1 MRAKVNGIELFFD
14 VEGMGFAPS
23 GLGMDE
29 RETCFVLHG
38 GPGLD
43 HSYFKPWLSPLVTDM
58 QLIYVDHRGTG
69 RSSRPPLETCTIEQM
84 ADDLEALRQYLGLG
98 KVSVMG
104 NSFGGMWGQVYALR
118 HPEALSRLILI
129 STTPSYDFLAAANQQ
144 LERKATPEQKATMPT
159 LFEGTV
165 TTDDHF
171 KRWWDV
177 MLPLY
182 FANWDADRGQQI
194 IERGVDNPLVA
205 SYMFEHVI
213 PQFDVR
219 PHLATI
225 AAPTLIL
232 AGRHD
237 WVTPVGESKQIAAL
251 IPTNQFVIFE
261 ESGHFPFIE
270 EQSLFVNTVRAF
282 LAAHPA

>member
-1 MRAKVNGIELFFD
+1 
-14 VEGMGFAPS
+14 
-23 GLGMDE
+23 
-29 RETCFVLHG
+29 
-38 GPGLD
+38 
-43 HSYFKPWLSPLVTDM
+43 
-58 QLIYVDHRGTG
+58 LIYVDHRGTG

-129 STTPSYDFLAAANQQ
+129 STTPSYDFLVAANQE
-144 LERKATPEQKATMPT
+144 LERKGTPEQKATMPT
-159 LFEGTV
+159 IFSGTV
-165 TTDDHF
+165 TTDEQF

-182 FANWDADRGQQI
+182 FAHWDAERGQQM

-205 SYMFEHVI
+205 AYMFEHII
-213 PQFDVR
+213 PHYDVR
-219 PHLATI
+219 PHLASIT
-225 AAPTLIL
+225 APTLIL

-237 WVTPVGESKQIAAL
+237 WVTPVGESEQIAAL

-261 ESGHFPFIE
+261 ESGHMPFIE
-270 EQSLFVNTVRAF
+270 EQSLFVDTVRAF
-282 LAAHPA
+282 LAAHPVA